1 MDGEGGAVGAV
12 RVGQRRVV
20 VGVQPWGGHGVIV
33 GVEGGM
39 GGEGG
44 MDMGGGH
51 GDMRAHGGDAGK
63 GGTQVTL
70 KNVGGKLGGV
80 PISCPA
86 PLRPAPPFY
95 KPRPL

>member
-1 MDGEGGAVGAV
+1 M
-12 RVGQRRVV
+12 GQRRVV

-51 GDMRAHGGDAGK
+51 GDMKAHGGDAGK

-70 KNVGGKLGGV
+70 KNVGGKLGGG
-80 PISCPA
+80 PNLKPCPFKT
-86 PLRPAPPFY
+86 RPS
-95 KPRPL
+95 LL